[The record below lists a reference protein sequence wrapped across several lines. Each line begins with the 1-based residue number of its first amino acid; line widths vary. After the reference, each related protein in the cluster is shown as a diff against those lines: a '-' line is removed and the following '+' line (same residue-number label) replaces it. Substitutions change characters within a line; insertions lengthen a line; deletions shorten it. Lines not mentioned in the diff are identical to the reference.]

1 MTSTGFLGAALRTTD
16 GGAHWVPQP
25 LPATTGPLAALACP
39 TATVCETVGV
49 VASKTVEEGVALRT
63 NDAGRSW
70 GRQRLPAGV
79 SAMVALTCPSAA
91 ECYALGQT
99 TTTTLVLRWQR

>member
-16 GGAHWVPQP
+16 GGRHWVSQR

-49 VASKTVEEGVALRT
+49 VANKAVEEGIALRT

-70 GRQRLPAGV
+70 GTQRLPAGIT
-79 SAMVALTCPSAA
+79 AMVALACPSAA
-91 ECYALGQT
+91 QCYAVGQT
-99 TTTTLVLRWQR
+99 TTTTLVLRWES